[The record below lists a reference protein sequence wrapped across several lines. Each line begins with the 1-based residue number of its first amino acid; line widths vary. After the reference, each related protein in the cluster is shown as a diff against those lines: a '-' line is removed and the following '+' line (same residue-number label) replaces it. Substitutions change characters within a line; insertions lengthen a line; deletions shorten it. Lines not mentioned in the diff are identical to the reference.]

1 MPGPH
6 RKMVTQEESA
16 TVSEGEGEGV
26 ARESGRSETGGRVDG
41 DVLGAPGGRGERRR
55 PHSRAQWRPD
65 VASTLGVVSCLFVGR
80 SHATHEQGQAS
91 KNCTLKLKPALS
103 VGTHKRRRDIS

>member
-26 ARESGRSETGGRVDG
+26 AREAGG
-41 DVLGAPGGRGERRR
+41 
-55 PHSRAQWRPD
+55 
-65 VASTLGVVSCLFVGR
+65 
-80 SHATHEQGQAS
+80 
-91 KNCTLKLKPALS
+91 ALLY
-103 VGTHKRRRDIS
+103 

>member
-26 ARESGRSETGGRVDG
+26 ARESDG
-41 DVLGAPGGRGERRR
+41 LY
-55 PHSRAQWRPD
+55 
-65 VASTLGVVSCLFVGR
+65 
-80 SHATHEQGQAS
+80 
-91 KNCTLKLKPALS
+91 KLDDDDDDLYWY
-103 VGTHKRRRDIS
+103 TIL

>member
-26 ARESGRSETGGRVDG
+26 AREAGRAEKGGRVDG
-41 DVLGAPGGRGERRR
+41 GVRGAPGGQTAQEWSDHTRAGPQAVGSTRF
-55 PHSRAQWRPD
+55 HS
-65 VASTLGVVSCLFVGR
+65 VL
-80 SHATHEQGQAS
+80 
-91 KNCTLKLKPALS
+91 
-103 VGTHKRRRDIS
+103 

>member
-26 ARESGRSETGGRVDG
+26 AREAGRAEKGGRVDG
-41 DVLGAPGGRGERRR
+41 GVRGAPGGRGEFITNGGGVY
-55 PHSRAQWRPD
+55 QQ
-65 VASTLGVVSCLFVGR
+65 TLD
-80 SHATHEQGQAS
+80 AA
-91 KNCTLKLKPALS
+91 P
-103 VGTHKRRRDIS
+103 

>member
-26 ARESGRSETGGRVDG
+26 ARESGRAETGGRVDG
-41 DVLGAPGGRGERRR
+41 DVLGAPGGRGEQRR

-65 VASTLGVVSCLFVGR
+65 VARRT
-80 SHATHEQGQAS
+80 ATCA
-91 KNCTLKLKPALS
+91 
-103 VGTHKRRRDIS
+103 R

>member
-26 ARESGRSETGGRVDG
+26 ARESGPAETGGRVDG
-41 DVLGAPGGRGERRR
+41 DVLGAYR
-55 PHSRAQWRPD
+55 
-65 VASTLGVVSCLFVGR
+65 VAFVGLL
-80 SHATHEQGQAS
+80 HTFIEWLVFTEL
-91 KNCTLKLKPALS
+91 N
-103 VGTHKRRRDIS
+103 DD

>member
-26 ARESGRSETGGRVDG
+26 ARETGRAEKGERGDGGVR
-41 DVLGAPGGRGERRR
+41 GAPCQH
-55 PHSRAQWRPD
+55 PFD
-65 VASTLGVVSCLFVGR
+65 LF
-80 SHATHEQGQAS
+80 TW
-91 KNCTLKLKPALS
+91 LKEDEE
-103 VGTHKRRRDIS
+103 HKD